1 MGRWFFKKR
10 EHPQLPQ
17 QQQTAKVE
25 KKKNQRKETKPRS
38 SLLKKWE
45 LRIPRFRKTNQN
57 PKFTN
62 YPSGILIALGGL
74 KVITGGAMNGW
85 CGSRKETVRFLALWK
100 GIRGVH
106 RRRDPQKL
114 WGSDQT
120 VDRGCGFW
128 RQKGF
133 NGKKK
138 VDFVGLWIVEDDDA
152 DVFRVPRIF
161 LSFSQRERCG
171 FAFASPSLILLNLTA
186 SG

>member
-1 MGRWFFKKR
+1 MGSWFFKKR

-25 KKKNQRKETKPRS
+25 KKNQRKETKPRS

-161 LSFSQRERCG
+161 LSFSQRQMWVC
-171 FAFASPSLILLNLTA
+171 FCIS
-186 SG
+186 

>member
-1 MGRWFFKKR
+1 
-10 EHPQLPQ
+10 
-17 QQQTAKVE
+17 
-25 KKKNQRKETKPRS
+25 
-38 SLLKKWE
+38 
-45 LRIPRFRKTNQN
+45 
-57 PKFTN
+57 
-62 YPSGILIALGGL
+62 
-74 KVITGGAMNGW
+74 MNGW

-152 DVFRVPRIF
+152 DVFRVPRISLF
-161 LSFSQRERCG
+161 FSEREMWVCFCISQSHSSQPYCFWIRLSPLSVSHLQLLTLFIEVSEFS
-171 FAFASPSLILLNLTA
+171 PLVVLV
-186 SG
+186 

>member
-1 MGRWFFKKR
+1 
-10 EHPQLPQ
+10 
-17 QQQTAKVE
+17 
-25 KKKNQRKETKPRS
+25 
-38 SLLKKWE
+38 
-45 LRIPRFRKTNQN
+45 
-57 PKFTN
+57 
-62 YPSGILIALGGL
+62 
-74 KVITGGAMNGW
+74 MNGW

-152 DVFRVPRIF
+152 DVFRVPRISLF
-161 LSFSQRERCG
+161 FSERDVGLLLHLLVSFFSTLLLLDKTQ
-171 FAFASPSLILLNLTA
+171 SSLRVSSSIIDFVY
-186 SG
+186 